1 MYISLSSKNES
12 SNSRF
17 TNKFLDMITIPP
29 NSNVALASATI
40 NQNLDDNR
48 ITIPADQY
56 IYLRYDGQNIIRL
69 QPNPGVLTH
78 YTKQEFVDRMN
89 ILIPAS
95 KPYGADIVFEL
106 DAADD
111 IVIKFYTEA
120 NYDYDIDF
128 MTQIYG
134 ANNRPASFVKSRD
147 PVLNADRTFFRD
159 IQAVIGTASQSDPI
173 QFQTTM
179 SLGLPT
185 QHSINI
191 TDPEQ
196 ELYVQTAG
204 ISQAFNRAK
213 VFDWQDDL
221 DNHIYD
227 SFGVVF
233 APQNAVAPFESNQ
246 NMWMINWGVSQYD
259 RANNAYNG
267 IPFDVLNGAKPYKES
282 LELKGNFTSSLH
294 IFNNDTNAFE
304 TTNKTWLPGDTF
316 RHYLT
321 LANRGGLA
329 PNDAALYNPIWR
341 QDSYHGMVFSCV
353 GNLNHVPNAPDR
365 QYNTLG
371 LLHEPAS
378 GFLEDQADFDAT
390 DADFITRM
398 GFDDATQDTPCNKA
412 MGVHS
417 GWGQNEAGSNL
428 LNITPA
434 FKALKSIEVSV
445 LTSEV
450 ESSFNNLPFLNRRD
464 PNDGNGAD
472 QSLLGRLSFT
482 GGIITSGESAACSF
496 YCRPVDDSPYN
507 TGTQLQ
513 ILRVVAGKHDNN
525 AQSSV
530 VDIAMN
536 NSEAWDIRISS
547 RNNTQIP
554 INFTPTDGTGTR
566 INLAWGDR
574 LGIVISYTKGD
585 TLLKVSIWKINA
597 AFNTA
602 TPYTASQV
610 VAPATYEGLNN
621 ATGFGPKE
629 DEGGGTVASD
639 GFNGIVGHF
648 RWYNFPAAMT
658 EPTLPQSDLG
668 DSFYIALGKQ
678 WNSAWDNDISVNA
691 PDTDIIFAD
700 ADPKYAVCGN
710 RYQDDPDEEETNNY
724 CPIFVNYMG
733 TPNANRHTNAN
744 YPDMVDIY
752 NIPNIMLPFAA
763 NYKGVDNLDASVYTG
778 NGGGIVDTGS
788 YSTFL
793 DVKNEDA
800 ANRRDIEPYT
810 WYLPGIA
817 NPWNEITMDGVST
830 FILNQAIRIHIE
842 NLPHR
847 TLNGTTGNFSKAIYE
862 LQSDADEKIT
872 DADKTM
878 TKTIPER
885 IYIPLEN
892 SGPIIFNQF
901 NILITDQDDKE
912 LENIKDHTSLTIDI
926 K

>member
-1 MYISLSSKNES
+1 
-12 SNSRF
+12 
-17 TNKFLDMITIPP
+17 MITFPP
-29 NSNVALASATI
+29 NSNIALASATL

-89 ILIPAS
+89 ALIPAS
-95 KPYGADIVFEL
+95 KPYGSDIVFEL

-111 IVIKFYTEA
+111 ILIKFYTEA

-147 PVLNADRTFFRD
+147 PVLNADRAFFRD
-159 IQAVIGTASQSDPI
+159 IQTIIGTVSQSSPI

-179 SLGLPT
+179 SLGLTT

-191 TDPEQ
+191 TDPAQ

-204 ISQAFNRAK
+204 ISRAFNRAK

-221 DNHIYD
+221 ENHIYD

-233 APQNAVAPFESNQ
+233 APQNAAAPFESNQ

-282 LELKGNFTSSLH
+282 LELKGDFTSSLY
-294 IFNNDTNAFE
+294 IFNNQTNAFE
-304 TTNKTWLPGDTF
+304 ITNKTWLPGDTF

-321 LANRGGLA
+321 LANQGGLV

-341 QDSYHGMVFSCV
+341 QDSYNGMVFSCV

-365 QYNTLG
+365 QYNTLE

-378 GFLEDQADFDAT
+378 GFLEDQADFEAT

-398 GFDDATQDTPCNKA
+398 GFDDATQNTPCNKA

-428 LNITPA
+428 QNITPI
-434 FKALKSIEVSV
+434 FKAIKSIAVTV
-445 LTSEV
+445 LNSET
-450 ESSFNNLPFLNRRD
+450 ESSFNNLPLLNRRD
-464 PNDGNGAD
+464 PSDGNGAD

-496 YCRPVDDSPYN
+496 YCRPVDDSAYN
-507 TGTQLQ
+507 TGTQQQ

-525 AQSSV
+525 TQSSV

-547 RNNTQIP
+547 RNNTQVP
-554 INFTPTDGTGTR
+554 VNFTPLDGTGAR

-574 LGIVISYTKGD
+574 LGVVVSYTKGD

-602 TPYTASQV
+602 THYTASQV

-629 DEGGGTVASD
+629 DESGPTTVASE
-639 GFNGIVGHF
+639 GFNGVVGHF

-658 EPTLPQSDLG
+658 EPTLPTSDVG
-668 DSFYIALGKQ
+668 DPFYEALGKQ
-678 WNSAWDNDISVNA
+678 WNAAWDNDISVNA
-691 PDTDIIFAD
+691 PSTDLIFAS
-700 ADPKYAVCGN
+700 ADPKYAVTGN
-710 RYQDDPDEEETNNY
+710 RFQSDPDEEETNNY
-724 CPIFVNYMG
+724 CPIFANYMG

-744 YPDMVDIY
+744 YPDIVDIY

-788 YSTFL
+788 YALFL

-800 ANRRDIEPYT
+800 ANRRDVEPYT

-842 NLPHR
+842 NFPHR

-862 LQSDADEKIT
+862 IQSDADKKVDNES
-872 DADKTM
+872 KTM
-878 TKTIPER
+878 TMTVPER
-885 IYIPLEN
+885 IKIPLDN
-892 SGPIIFNQF
+892 VGPLLTNQF
-901 NILITDQDDKE
+901 DVLLTDQDDKE
-912 LENIKDHTSLTIDI
+912 LTNIKDHTSITITID
-926 K
+926 